1 MNSYDIYKLIDEYC
15 KMIGWS
21 RQLKKNILLLILKTG
36 MEYGIYV
43 PKNIMSL
50 VIQIKEIK

>member
-1 MNSYDIYKLIDEYC
+1 MNIVL

-21 RQLKKNILLLILKTG
+21 RKLKKNILLLIKTG

-50 VIQIKEIK
+50 VIQIKKTK